1 MAEKEL
7 EKDVK
12 KEIEK
17 DVKIVSAEPEVCPYC
32 GSKRLFLSYDR
43 GEIACVDCGSVV
55 AINRLDRG
63 PDWRAFTSEE
73 KERRSRTGPP
83 VQPSLVTPSATSATI
98 DWSGKDAFGR
108 KLSTKQRFDMIR
120 LRKWHKVSISSSVER
135 NLVYAVEELD
145 RLSSKI
151 GLPKNV
157 RDEALLIYKSAVNKG
172 LVKGRSINSVVAAAL
187 YAACRRLKIPIT
199 LDEFAKYT
207 EISDR
212 KDIARC
218 YRFLIKDANVKVDI
232 ADPLDFVD
240 RLIYIL
246 NVKPVIYLTAKEII
260 QKAKEKGLTAGKDPA
275 GIAAAAVY
283 IAATLHGEN
292 ITQKDAAKAA
302 NVTEVT
308 VRNRFKEL
316 LLKLDIAGI
325 PVE

>member
-1 MAEKEL
+1 MSETSAK
-7 EKDVK
+7 KD
-12 KEIEK
+12 IE
-17 DVKIVSAEPEVCPYC
+17 IVSAEPEVCPYC
-32 GSKRLFLSYDR
+32 GSKRLFFSYDR

-55 AINRLDRG
+55 SVNRLDRG
-63 PDWRAFTSEE
+63 PDWRAFTAEE

-83 VQPSLVTPSATSATI
+83 VKPSLVTPSATSATI

-135 NLVYAVEELD
+135 NLVQAVEELD
-145 RLSSKI
+145 RLASKI
-151 GLPKNV
+151 GLPQNV
-157 RDEALLIYKSAVNKG
+157 RDEAFLIYKTAINKG

-207 EISDR
+207 EVSDR

-218 YRFLIKDANVKVDI
+218 YRFLIKDANIRVDI
-232 ADPLDFVD
+232 ADPVDFIE
-240 RLIYIL
+240 RLIHML
-246 NVKPVIYLTAKEII
+246 NIKPTVYPMAKDII
-260 QKAKEKGLTAGKDPA
+260 MKAKDRGLTAGKDPA
-275 GIAAAAVY
+275 GLAAAAVY
-283 IAATLHGEN
+283 IAATLQGEK
-292 ITQKDAAKAA
+292 ITQKDVAKAA

-316 LLKLDIAGI
+316 MSKLNITGL
-325 PVE
+325 PEE